1 MPNPL
6 IFVDIPSPDPE
17 ASSQFYA
24 SLFEWEF
31 NRRPAGD
38 FHEILP
44 GIKPNLGIRREEQ
57 RMNGPMPRIYV
68 MVDDPPA
75 MLERAIE
82 MGATKMWDEVHW
94 EEFDGR
100 HAAFFAIR
108 GETRSCCGGTRA
120 RTSRADPP
128 AVDRARL
135 TALEGRKQA

>member
-44 GIKPNLGIRREEQ
+44 ASN
-57 RMNGPMPRIYV
+57 
-68 MVDDPPA
+68 
-75 MLERAIE
+75 
-82 MGATKMWDEVHW
+82 
-94 EEFDGR
+94 
-100 HAAFFAIR
+100 
-108 GETRSCCGGTRA
+108 
-120 RTSRADPP
+120 RTSAFASEAQRINGRCRASM
-128 AVDRARL
+128 
-135 TALEGRKQA
+135 